1 MTSTYENISLEFRGL
16 AAVITIDRPAALN
29 ALNTET
35 LDELADALG
44 EAASYEEL
52 RVLIITGSGDK
63 AFIAGADI
71 AEMAEMTSI
80 EAEDFSLQGQEVLNG
95 IEHFPAPVIAAVNGF
110 ALGGGTELAMA
121 CDLVLCSSN
130 AVFGQPEVNLGVIP
144 GFGGTQRLARLVGP
158 MRAREIIF
166 TGRNISATEAVE
178 IGLALRVAP
187 EGTPVI
193 EAAMELATRIARV
206 GPVAV
211 RLAKR
216 AINENADSAM
226 PVALAAERSLFAMCM
241 STDDQAEGMQAFL
254 DKRKARFEGF

>member
-1 MTSTYENISLEFRGL
+1 
-16 AAVITIDRPAALN
+16 
-29 ALNTET
+29 
-35 LDELADALG
+35 
-44 EAASYEEL
+44 
-52 RVLIITGSGDK
+52 
-63 AFIAGADI
+63 
-71 AEMAEMTSI
+71 
-80 EAEDFSLQGQEVLNG
+80 
-95 IEHFPAPVIAAVNGF
+95 
-110 ALGGGTELAMA
+110 
-121 CDLVLCSSN
+121 
-130 AVFGQPEVNLGVIP
+130 
-144 GFGGTQRLARLVGP
+144 